1 MKHNSRIASIEGTI
15 VTLNDRSRWNV
26 TDMKAGMKLPMWMS
40 MDGIEGD
47 DFGMKSHLTNTKR
60 GETLKADLIS

>member
-1 MKHNSRIASIEGTI
+1 MKHNSRIARIEGTI
-15 VTLNDRSRWNV
+15 VTLDDGSRWEV
-26 TDMKAGMKLPMWMS
+26 TDMKASMKLPMWMV

-60 GETLKADLIS
+60 GETLKADLIR